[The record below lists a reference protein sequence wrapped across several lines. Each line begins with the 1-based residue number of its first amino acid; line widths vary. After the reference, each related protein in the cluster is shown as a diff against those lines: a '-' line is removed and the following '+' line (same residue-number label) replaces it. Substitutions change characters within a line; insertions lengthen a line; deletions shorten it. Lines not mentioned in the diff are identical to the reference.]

1 MVNRTSKNRTS
12 KIFLIPKPSSRIGV
26 PKTGENKNL
35 EKVVEMFSKI
45 TQTVI
50 ELQNSFRTLIYARN
64 ELKFFNEC
72 SRTFSILEIKREL
85 VESRKQLCE
94 TQRELAITRQEV
106 AAFKNDKEDWVRK
119 QKALNNECEKYK
131 QELVE
136 ARSICEKWSSYCATQ
151 NSHNNELKTNI
162 EKLESDKKVLN
173 SSLQDSEKTISELRA
188 AMKKLAS
195 DRKFLITRAR
205 EIKESK
211 EYYKNVL
218 LDFQSNSPYWVDQ
231 MINFEIRTPPRD
243 LKNKML

>member
-1 MVNRTSKNRTS
+1 MVNRTS

-45 TQTVI
+45 TQTLI

-94 TQRELAITRQEV
+94 TQRELAI
-106 AAFKNDKEDWVRK
+106 FKNDKEDWVRK
-119 QKALNNECEKYK
+119 QKALNNDLYAITKEYEKNK

-136 ARSICEKWSSYCATQ
+136 TRSICEKWSSHCAAQ
-151 NSHNNELKTNI
+151 NSDNNELKTNI

-231 MINFEIRTPPRD
+231 MRNFEIRTPPRD